1 MNPDLDKVR
10 ELFLTEVDEETRL
23 DNEQKIIEW
32 ETGLRTNES
41 IAEWREH
48 DITKMILA
56 KARESYKDAALIL
69 ALDRRLSTEIR
80 ERLWAKQD
88 AYLFLLSLMDIDA
101 QGELQRIQSEIR
113 QALNA
118 TN

>member
-1 MNPDLDKVR
+1 MKDLDKVR
-10 ELFLTEVDEETRL
+10 ELFLTEVDDETRL
-23 DNEQKIIEW
+23 DNEQKILEW
-32 ETGLRTNES
+32 ETALQTNEA

-48 DITKMILA
+48 DITKMLIA
-56 KARESYKDAALIL
+56 RARESYKDVALML
-69 ALDRRLSTEIR
+69 AVDRRLSTETR
-80 ERLWAKQD
+80 EKLWAKQD

-101 QGELQRIQSEIR
+101 QAELQRIHSEIR